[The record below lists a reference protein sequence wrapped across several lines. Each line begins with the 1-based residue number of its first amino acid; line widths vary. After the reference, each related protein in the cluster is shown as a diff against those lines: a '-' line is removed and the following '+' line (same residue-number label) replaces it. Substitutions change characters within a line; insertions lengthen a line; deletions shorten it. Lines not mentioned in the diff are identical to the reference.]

1 MKILNRKAS
10 FNAVLLEHMEAGI
23 ALTGAEVKAVR
34 AGHADLSGSFVRLM
48 NGEAYLVNAQILPYQ
63 YARPDNYEP
72 SRSRKLLL
80 HRKELIALKS
90 KMDGANLTLVP
101 ISLYTTR
108 QRIKLELA
116 LGKPKKKF
124 DKKETLKKR
133 TIERDIQEALK
144 NGR

>member
-1 MKILNRKAS
+1 MKIVNRKAS
-10 FNAVLLEHMEAGI
+10 FNAELLEHMEAGI

-34 AGHADLSGSFVRLM
+34 SGHADLSGSFVRII

-101 ISLYTTR
+101 VSLYTTR
-108 QRIKLELA
+108 QRIKLEVA

-144 NGR
+144 NER

>member
-1 MKILNRKAS
+1 MKIINRKAS
-10 FNAVLLEHMEAGI
+10 FNAQLLETMEAGI

-34 AGHADLSGSFVRLM
+34 AGHADLSSSYVRIM

-72 SRSRKLLL
+72 SRTRKLLL
-80 HRKELIALKS
+80 HKKELISIRS

-101 ISLYTTR
+101 VSLYTTR
-108 QRIKLELA
+108 QRIKLEIA

-124 DKKETLKKR
+124 DKKESLKKR

-144 NGR
+144 NRR

>member
-1 MKILNRKAS
+1 
-10 FNAVLLEHMEAGI
+10 
-23 ALTGAEVKAVR
+23 
-34 AGHADLSGSFVRLM
+34 
-48 NGEAYLVNAQILPYQ
+48 VNAQILPYQ